1 VTANLPNPTSITTP
15 VDLIRWLLKAAI
27 EHEPAR
33 LYAEP
38 VAAFTDTII
47 ERLLGDGNVQDLK
60 FPPDETPSLLTSL
73 MASFSGEM
81 VDTGRRPCSPVL
93 VRVASDLY
101 ACNDAGIERATWLL
115 LDALNM
121 SPRGRDLFEQLEL
134 RAGDRRSQRFVVS
147 TALFEQEFG
156 HTIMVPMASMSF
168 AHRYQVRQVS
178 HSELW
183 PEYSAH

>member
-1 VTANLPNPTSITTP
+1 MMEAYRPRRSMP
-15 VDLIRWLLKAAI
+15 IRL
-27 EHEPAR
+27 
-33 LYAEP
+33 
-38 VAAFTDTII
+38 
-47 ERLLGDGNVQDLK
+47 
-60 FPPDETPSLLTSL
+60 
-73 MASFSGEM
+73 ASE
-81 VDTGRRPCSPVL
+81 
-93 VRVASDLY
+93 LY
-101 ACNDAGIERATWLL
+101 ACDDAGIERATWLL

-134 RAGDRRSQRFVVS
+134 RAGDGRSQRFVVS

-178 HSELW
+178 LSELW